1 MSRIGSVCGLAKLQF
16 PPGKA
21 VVSLTEPESFEYGSL
36 PLVIWGFCGFCSP
49 TDWLTGCD
57 WVWQRKADL
66 TLISIN
72 AWPSSSFVLRISTLN
87 FNFVKI
93 FCLQLTVNANAM
105 RAASVACLRF
115 PLAFSFAFS
124 FSFVFSSALFVYIYI
139 WISIFMVA
147 PDAFNRI

>member
-21 VVSLTEPESFEYGSL
+21 VVSRTEPESFEYGSL

-49 TDWLTGCD
+49 TDW
-57 WVWQRKADL
+57 QHKADL

-105 RAASVACLRF
+105 RAASAACLRF
-115 PLAFSFAFS
+115 PLAFSFAFSIS

-139 WISIFMVA
+139 
-147 PDAFNRI
+147 